1 MRYSKHSFKLK
12 NLIFEAEK
20 FEIMKQFIFAI
31 LFLAFLFSGCQKNDN
46 PPVVRFATY
55 NTALYRDEGG
65 ALQKDLQAGNDDQ
78 IKLIAEIIQRKR
90 PDVLA
95 LQEFDFDEKG
105 KNLQLF
111 QENYLSKSLNGSE
124 PINYPYVMAFRSNT
138 GIQTGLDLNNDGETE
153 TPEDA
158 FGYGVYPGQYA
169 FAILSKYP
177 LVTESIT
184 TFRKFL
190 WKDMPGALLPVDED
204 SVSWYSRA
212 VLDTFR
218 LSSKNHVDIPV
229 QINGKTIHVLIAH
242 PTPPGFDG
250 EEDRNGKRNHD
261 EIRLLADYISPERGD
276 YLYDDKGNPASLGAN
291 DSFVIMGDMNA
302 DPKAGDS
309 YENAIDQL
317 LEHPRVNSEIAT
329 GEMIPSSEGSKV
341 WHMENP
347 NDSHPA
353 HKTAVFNLRVDYVLP
368 SSNLQPVKRG
378 VFWPAPSDS
387 LAYLTTGREGSDHRL
402 VWVDVTW

>member
-1 MRYSKHSFKLK
+1 M
-12 NLIFEAEK
+12 I
-20 FEIMKQFIFAI
+20 QFISAI
-31 LFLAFLFSGCQKNDN
+31 LFLAFLLTACQPEENS
-46 PPVVRFATY
+46 PVVRFATF
-55 NTALYRDEGG
+55 NTALYREEGG
-65 ALQKDLQAGNDDQ
+65 ALQKDLEKGEDEQ
-78 IKLIAEIIQRKR
+78 IEIIAEIIQRKR
-90 PDVLA
+90 PDLLA
-95 LQEFDFDEKG
+95 LQEFDFDEAG

-111 QENYLSKSLNGSE
+111 QQNYLGKSFHGSE
-124 PINYPYVMAFRSNT
+124 PIDYPYVMAFRSNT
-138 GIQTGLDLNNDGETE
+138 GILTGLDLNNDGETD

-177 LVTESIT
+177 LDKDNLK

-190 WKDMPGALLPVDED
+190 WEDMPGAHLPTDED
-204 SVSWYSRA
+204 SSSWYTEA

-229 QINGKTIHVLIAH
+229 TINGKTIHVLIAH

-261 EIRLLADYISPERGD
+261 EIRLFADYISPGKGD
-276 YLYDDKGNPASLGAN
+276 YLYDDQGDPASLEAN
-291 DSFVIMGDMNA
+291 SSFVIMGDMNA
-302 DPKAGDS
+302 DPKGGSS
-309 YENAIDQL
+309 YKNAIDLL
-317 LEHPRVNSEIAT
+317 LEHPRVHLEPAT
-329 GEMIPSSEGSKV
+329 GKRVPSSEGSKA
-341 WHMENP
+341 WHEENP

-368 SSNLQPVKRG
+368 SADLQPVESG

-387 LAYLTTGREGSDHRL
+387 MARLTTGREGSDHRM

>member
-1 MRYSKHSFKLK
+1 MIQITYT
-12 NLIFEAEK
+12 
-20 FEIMKQFIFAI
+20 I
-31 LFLAFLFSGCQKNDN
+31 LFLAFLISGCQPDQKST
-46 PPVVRFATY
+46 VVRFATF
-55 NTALYRDEGG
+55 NTALYRSEAGQ
-65 ALQKDLQAGNDDQ
+65 LQKDLEAGDDEQ
-78 IKLIAEIIQRKR
+78 IKIIAEIIQRKR

-95 LQEFDFDEKG
+95 LQEFDFDEGG

-111 QENYLSKSLNGSE
+111 QENYLSKSFNGSE
-124 PINYPYVMAFRSNT
+124 PIDYPYAMAFRSNT
-138 GIQTGLDLNNDGETE
+138 GIQTGLDLNNDDETD

-158 FGYGVYPGQYA
+158 FGFGVYPGQYA

-177 LVTESIT
+177 LVTDSLT

-190 WKDMPGALLPVDED
+190 WEDMPGAHLPVDD
-204 SVSWYSRA
+204 DTDSWYSEE

-229 QINGKTIHVLIAH
+229 KINDKTIHVLIAH

-261 EIRLLADYISPERGD
+261 EIRLFADYISPEKGN
-276 YLYDDKGNPASLGAN
+276 YLYDDEGKPASLSQTS
-291 DSFVIMGDMNA
+291 SFVIMGDMNA
-302 DPKAGDS
+302 DPQAGDS
-309 YENAIDQL
+309 FRNAIDLL
-317 LEHPRVNSEIAT
+317 LEHSRVHPEPAS
-329 GEMIPSSEGSKV
+329 GSLVPSSEGSKN
-341 WHMENP
+341 WHEENP

-368 SSNLQPVKRG
+368 SADLQPVKSG

-387 LAYLTTGREGSDHRL
+387 MSYLTTGREGSDHRM
-402 VWVDVTW
+402 VWVDVAW

>member
-1 MRYSKHSFKLK
+1 
-12 NLIFEAEK
+12 
-20 FEIMKQFIFAI
+20 MKQFTYAI
-31 LFLAFLFSGCQKNDN
+31 IVLAFLLSGCQTEKEST
-46 PPVVRFATY
+46 VVRFATF
-55 NTALYRDEGG
+55 NVALYRDE
-65 ALQKDLQAGNDDQ
+65 ANLLQKDLETGDDEQ
-78 IKLIAEIIQRKR
+78 IKIIAEIIQRKR

-95 LQEFDFDEKG
+95 LQEFDFDEEG
-105 KNLQLF
+105 TNLQLL
-111 QENYLSKSLNGSE
+111 QENYLNKSFNDSE
-124 PINYPYVMAFRSNT
+124 PVDYPYVMAFRSNT
-138 GIQTGLDLNNDGETE
+138 GIQTGLDLNNDGETN

-158 FGYGVYPGQYA
+158 FGFGVYPGQYA

-177 LVTESIT
+177 LVTDSLI

-190 WKDMPGALLPVDED
+190 WKDMPGAHLPVDED
-204 SVSWYSRA
+204 STMWYVEA

-229 QINGKTIHVLIAH
+229 TIDGKTIHVLMAH

-261 EIRLLADYISPERGD
+261 EIRLFADYISTGKGD
-276 YLYDDKGNPASLGAN
+276 YLYDDKGEPASLSRN
-291 DSFVIMGDMNA
+291 NSFVIMGDMNA
-302 DPKAGDS
+302 DPRAGDS
-309 YENAIDQL
+309 YRNAIDQL
-317 LEHPRVNSEIAT
+317 LEHPRVHPEPAI
-329 GEMIPSSEGSKV
+329 GERVPSSKGSKA
-341 WHMENP
+341 WHEENP

-368 SSNLQPVKRG
+368 SADLKPLKSG

-387 LAYLTTGREGSDHRL
+387 LSYLTSGDEGSDHRL